1 MWAYDF
7 MQNALFAGIIVA
19 SISAIVSVFIV
30 LRRMVF
36 ATHALGHMSITG
48 FALASILG
56 FPGMLGQLLLN
67 LLAATVMGVLGDKIK
82 KNDLIVGVILS
93 FVLGFGAY
101 FLFLYQN
108 NYAGGVMSVLFGNI
122 LAVSNLQI
130 HLLVYI
136 AIFTLILL
144 LIIARPLLFASI
156 DPVIAESKNVPLR
169 LISLLFFLLVALTVS
184 MACQIVGALL
194 LFVLLVIPG
203 AIAIEIGDNIYK
215 IIIISIITANV
226 AMLLSLCIAYQYN
239 LPVSFCLTMLL
250 SGMYFL
256 VKMKAYLKNK

>member
-7 MQNALFAGIIVA
+7 MQHALIAGMIVA
-19 SISAIVSVFIV
+19 SISAIISVFVV

-56 FPGMLGQLLLN
+56 FSGMLGQVLLN
-67 LLAATVMGVLGDKIK
+67 LVAASIMGVLGDKIK
-82 KNDLIVGVILS
+82 KNDLAVGVILS
-93 FVLGFGAY
+93 FVLGLGAY

-130 HLLVYI
+130 HILSYI
-136 AIFTLILL
+136 AIFTLMV
-144 LIIARPLLFASI
+144 LIVIARPLLFSSI
-156 DPVIAESKNVPLR
+156 DPVIAEAKNIPIR
-169 LISLLFFLLVALTVS
+169 MISILFFLLVALTVS

-215 IIIISIITANV
+215 IILTSIISANM
-226 AMLLSLCIAYQYN
+226 AFALALCIAYYWN
-239 LPVSFCLTMLL
+239 LPVSFCLTTILAI
-250 SGMYFL
+250 MYFM
-256 VKMKAYLKNK
+256 VKIKSILRK